1 MSLNNLS
8 LSKKLILTFCTI
20 MAGCFLASVV
30 VFLQAYT
37 AKMAVVDQDRAQRIV
52 NLVDSAMTAMAE
64 QASNERGYLLTGT
77 DTTLAAVE
85 TERQAVDTALAD
97 ASTLASGDKALLGIL
112 ETMRTAAHAYGA
124 NVADPQIAARK
135 AGTLGIAEV
144 AAIGKREGIGE
155 LDQFRAAAAE
165 IKTLLAERTSAIR
178 TQLDN
183 AHHALELALILG
195 AAVAG
200 VFAVGLIWLLARS
213 IVTPITGMTDA
224 MGRLAAGDHKVE
236 VPAIDR
242 GDEVGRMAK
251 AVLVFKDAAIETA
264 RMAEER
270 RVMREQAETER
281 QKTEAEKAS
290 EAEEIRFAMA
300 ELEQGLTALANG
312 DVAFRLERA
321 FAPRLDR
328 LRGNF
333 NDSVDKL
340 QAALRTVG
348 ANAEAINAGAAEIR
362 ASADDLAKRTEQ
374 QAASVEQ
381 TAAAVEEVTTTVKDT
396 AQRAEDVGQLVER
409 TRAGAE
415 RSGEVVRSAVAA
427 MSGIEQSSQSISNI
441 IGVIEDIAFQT
452 NLLAL
457 NAGVEAARA
466 GEAGKGFAVV
476 AQEVRELAQRSA
488 NAAREIKSLIAN
500 STAQVGNG
508 VALVG
513 ETGTELEKI
522 VAAVQEISH
531 HVQAIVTAAR
541 EQSTGLQEINLAV
554 TAMDQG
560 TQQNAAMVEQQTA
573 ASHTLAAEAD
583 SLNMLLAQFRLGQGG
598 PAPATASPRTSHV
611 APQRSAP
618 PVPASPARPSVK
630 AASASHAGTPS
641 PARALANKLGRAFG
655 ASQATAQKPSET
667 APVPAQQDW
676 TEF

>member
-37 AKMAVVDQDRAQRIV
+37 AKMAVVNQDRAQRIV
-52 NLVDSAMTAMAE
+52 NFVDGAMTAMAE
-64 QASNERGYLLTGT
+64 QAANERGYLLTGS

-85 TERQAVDTALAD
+85 TEGKALEAALAEATTLGAGDQVLLAKLD
-97 ASTLASGDKALLGIL
+97 A
-112 ETMRTAAHAYGA
+112 MRAAAGAYGA
-124 NVADPQIAARK
+124 NVAEPQIAARQ
-135 AGTLGIAEV
+135 AGTLSIADI
-144 AAIGKREGIGE
+144 AAIGKVEGIGE
-155 LDQFRAAAAE
+155 LDQFRAAASE
-165 IKTLLAERTSAIR
+165 IKTLLAERTTAIR
-178 TQLDN
+178 MQLDN
-183 AHHALELALILG
+183 AHRALELALILG

-224 MGRLAAGDHKVE
+224 MGRLAAGDHAVV
-236 VPAIDR
+236 VPAVDR
-242 GDEVGRMAK
+242 GDEVGLMAK
-251 AVLVFKDAAIETA
+251 AVLVFKDAAIESA
-264 RMAEER
+264 RMADER
-270 RVMREQAETER
+270 RSMREQADAER
-281 QKTEAEKAS
+281 QKTEAEKAN

-312 DVAFRLERA
+312 DVALRLDRP
-321 FAPRLDR
+321 FAPRLDS

-333 NDSVDKL
+333 NESVDKL
-340 QAALRTVG
+340 QGALRTVG
-348 ANAEAINAGAAEIR
+348 ANAQAINAGAAEIR

-396 AQRAEDVGQLVER
+396 AKRAEDVGELVER

-513 ETGTELEKI
+513 ETGSELEKI
-522 VAAVQEISH
+522 VGAVQEISH

-560 TQQNAAMVEQQTA
+560 TQQNAAMVEEQTA
-573 ASHTLAAEAD
+573 ASHALAAEAD
-583 SLNMLLAQFRLGQGG
+583 SLNMLLAQFRLGHTG
-598 PAPATASPRTSHV
+598 PSAASNATRVAPASTAGASRTKSTSAAVAPARSTPKPATAAHTN
-611 APQRSAP
+611 A
-618 PVPASPARPSVK
+618 
-630 AASASHAGTPS
+630 PS

-655 ASQATAQKPSET
+655 ASQGTSQPA
-667 APVPAQQDW
+667 APVQQDW

>member
-37 AKMAVVDQDRAQRIV
+37 AKMALIDQDRAQRIV
-52 NLVDSAMTAMAE
+52 NLIDSAKTAMAE
-64 QASNERGYLLTGT
+64 QAANERGYLLLGS
-77 DTTLAAVE
+77 DTTLAAVT
-85 TERQAVDTALAD
+85 TERNALETSLTEAATLATGDTAV
-97 ASTLASGDKALLGIL
+97 SGKIEA
-112 ETMRTAAHAYGA
+112 MRSAAGAYA
-124 NVADPQIAARK
+124 TNVADPQIAARK
-135 AGTLGIAEV
+135 AGTL
-144 AAIGKREGIGE
+144 
-155 LDQFRAAAAE
+155 AAAE
-165 IKTLLAERTSAIR
+165 IAAIDKTVGTGELDEFRAAGGEIKALLADRTAEIR
-178 TQLDN
+178 AKLDN
-183 AHHALELALILG
+183 AHYALELALILG

-236 VPAIDR
+236 VPAVDR

-251 AVLVFKDAAIETA
+251 AVLVFKDAAIESA
-264 RMAEER
+264 RMADER
-270 RVMREQAETER
+270 RAMREQAEAER

-290 EAEEIRFAMA
+290 EAEEIRFAMG

-312 DVAFRLERA
+312 DLAFRLERA
-321 FAPRLDR
+321 FAPRLDS

-348 ANAEAINAGAAEIR
+348 DNAKAINAGAAEIR

-522 VAAVQEISH
+522 VSAVQEISH

-583 SLNMLLAQFRLGQGG
+583 SLNTLLAQFRLGQSG
-598 PAPATASPRTSHV
+598 PSATAAPARNAVHAGGSRTT
-611 APQRSAP
+611 PQSAAMPARSAP
-618 PVPASPARPSVK
+618 KPASATH
-630 AASASHAGTPS
+630 AAAPS
-641 PARALANKLGRAFG
+641 PARALAGKLGRAFG
-655 ASQATAQKPSET
+655 GGKAAQAAP
-667 APVPAQQDW
+667 APVQQDW

>member
-37 AKMAVVDQDRAQRIV
+37 AKMALIDQDRAQRIV
-52 NLVDSAMTAMAE
+52 NLVDSAKTAMAE
-64 QASNERGYLLTGT
+64 QAANERGYLLLGSDSTLSAVEAERKVLET
-77 DTTLAAVE
+77 ALSEAATLAAGDAALSGKVE
-85 TERQAVDTALAD
+85 A
-97 ASTLASGDKALLGIL
+97 
-112 ETMRTAAHAYGA
+112 MRAAAAAYA
-124 NVADPQIAARK
+124 TNIADPQIAARK
-135 AGTLGIAEV
+135 AGTLSAAEIAV
-144 AAIGKREGIGE
+144 IGKVEGSGE
-155 LDQFRAAAAE
+155 LDQFRAVGGE
-165 IKTLLAERTSAIR
+165 IKTLLADRTAAIR
-178 TQLDN
+178 KQLDN

-224 MGRLAAGDHKVE
+224 MGRLAAGDHAVE
-236 VPAIDR
+236 VPAVDR

-251 AVLVFKDAAIETA
+251 AVLVFKDAAIESA

-270 RVMREQAETER
+270 RTMREQVEAER

-321 FAPRLDR
+321 FAPRLDS

-333 NDSVDKL
+333 NESVDKL

-348 ANAEAINAGAAEIR
+348 ANAQAINAGAAEIR

-396 AQRAEDVGQLVER
+396 AKRAEDVGQLVER

-522 VAAVQEISH
+522 VSAVQEISH

-560 TQQNAAMVEQQTA
+560 TQQNAAMVEEQTA
-573 ASHTLAAEAD
+573 ASHALAAEAD
-583 SLNMLLAQFRLGQGG
+583 SLNMLLAQFRLGHTG
-598 PAPATASPRTSHV
+598 
-611 APQRSAP
+611 
-618 PVPASPARPSVK
+618 
-630 AASASHAGTPS
+630 ASASTAPSRTTSHPASSRSIPLPAAGQGRSTPKPASAAHAAAPS
-641 PARALANKLGRAFG
+641 PARALAGKLGRAFG
-655 ASQATAQKPSET
+655 GGQAAQA
-667 APVPAQQDW
+667 APVQQDW

>member
-1 MSLNNLS
+1 MAMSLKNLS

-30 VFLQAYT
+30 VFFQAYT
-37 AKMAVVDQDRAQRIV
+37 AKMALLDQDRAQRILT
-52 NLVDSAMTAMAE
+52 LVDVAATAMAE
-64 QASNERGYLLTGT
+64 QAANERGYLLLGS
-77 DTTLAAVE
+77 DATLAAVE
-85 TERQAVDTALAD
+85 AHRNALNAALAEATTVAAGETALTGKLD
-97 ASTLASGDKALLGIL
+97 A
-112 ETMRTAAHAYGA
+112 MRAAAEAYA
-124 NVADPQIAARK
+124 TTIADPQIAARK
-135 AGTLGIAEV
+135 AGTLAIAEI
-144 AAIGKREGIGE
+144 AAIGTADAPGT
-155 LDQFRAAAAE
+155 LDKFRTAAAE
-165 IKTLLAERTSAIR
+165 IKTLLADRTAAIR
-178 TQLDN
+178 TQLDD
-183 AHHALELALILG
+183 AHRALELALTLG

-224 MGRLAAGDHKVE
+224 MGRLAAGDHAVE
-236 VPAIDR
+236 VPAVDR
-242 GDEVGRMAK
+242 DDEVGRMAK
-251 AVLVFKDAAIETA
+251 AVLVFKDAAIESA
-264 RMAEER
+264 RMADER
-270 RVMREQAETER
+270 RSMREQAETER

-312 DVAFRLERA
+312 DVALRLDRP
-321 FAPRLDR
+321 FAPRLDS

-333 NDSVDKL
+333 NESLDKL

-348 ANAEAINAGAAEIR
+348 ANAHAINAGAAEIR

-396 AQRAEDVGQLVER
+396 AKRAEDVGQLVER

-427 MSGIEQSSQSISNI
+427 MSGIEQSSLSISNI

-522 VAAVQEISH
+522 VSAVQEISH

-560 TQQNAAMVEQQTA
+560 TQQNAAMVEEQTA

-583 SLNMLLAQFRLGQGG
+583 SLNMLLAQFRLGQAG
-598 PAPATASPRTSHV
+598 PSAGTAPIRTASQSASSRSI
-611 APQRSAP
+611 PQPAAGQGRSTP
-618 PVPASPARPSVK
+618 KPASATH
-630 AASASHAGTPS
+630 AAAPS
-641 PARALANKLGRAFG
+641 PARALAGKLGRAFG
-655 ASQATAQKPSET
+655 GGQATQA
-667 APVPAQQDW
+667 APVQQDW

>member
-37 AKMAVVDQDRAQRIV
+37 AKMAVIDQDRAQRIV
-52 NLVDSAMTAMAE
+52 NLVDSAKTAMAE
-64 QASNERGYLLTGT
+64 QAANERGYLLLGS
-77 DTTLAAVE
+77 DTTLAAVT
-85 TERQAVDTALAD
+85 TERNALETALAE
-97 ASTLASGDKALLGIL
+97 AATLAAGDTAVSGKIEA
-112 ETMRTAAHAYGA
+112 MRTAAAAYAA

-135 AGTLGIAEV
+135 D
-144 AAIGKREGIGE
+144 GK
-155 LDQFRAAAAE
+155 LAAAE
-165 IKTLLAERTSAIR
+165 IAAIDKTVGTGELDEFRAAGSEIKALLADRTAEIR
-178 TQLDN
+178 AKLDN

-224 MGRLAAGDHKVE
+224 MARLAAGDHKVE
-236 VPAIDR
+236 VPAVER

-251 AVLVFKDAAIETA
+251 AVLVFKDAAIESA
-264 RMAEER
+264 RMADER
-270 RVMREQAETER
+270 RVMREQAEAER

-321 FAPRLDR
+321 FAPRLDS

-348 ANAEAINAGAAEIR
+348 DNAKAINAGAAEIR

-583 SLNMLLAQFRLGQGG
+583 SLNTLLAQFRLGQSGSS
-598 PAPATASPRTSHV
+598 ATAAPRRNTVNAAGSRTTPEP
-611 APQRSAP
+611 AALQARSTP
-618 PVPASPARPSVK
+618 KPAS
-630 AASASHAGTPS
+630 AAHAAAPS
-641 PARALANKLGRAFG
+641 PARALAGKLGRAFG
-655 ASQATAQKPSET
+655 GGKAPQAAP
-667 APVPAQQDW
+667 APVQQDW